1 MRQTVGEQISALI
14 DGELDRKGV
23 DELLVLAADQPE
35 IGRQVGRYALMSEV
49 MLRQPLP
56 HLRHDLAARV
66 AAVLENEPPLKP
78 LPVFPVTANGQSAP
92 RQAAAPI
99 PESRRRRRVHWQRR
113 WLSPVS
119 GLALAASVATL
130 AVLVWPMLGL
140 DESEVQVAGVQAL
153 PAAEPVAGLMQGPW
167 LVSPDGLMP
176 TGGTGGAPMP
186 TTVHWDRLDPRVQQ
200 HLQGYALFHG
210 SEAAGQ
216 QLPVMPPT
224 IRLTRQDVDAP

>member
-1 MRQTVGEQISALI
+1 MRQAVQEQISALI

-23 DELLVLAADQPE
+23 DDLVALAAADPE
-35 IGRQVGRYALMSEV
+35 VGSQVGRYALMSEV

-56 HLRHDLAARV
+56 RLNHDLADRV
-66 AAVLENEPPLKP
+66 AAALDNEPRLAPGSGPPL
-78 LPVFPVTANGQSAP
+78 
-92 RQAAAPI
+92 RD
-99 PESRRRRRVHWQRR
+99 SRRRRRAHWQRR

-130 AVLVWPMLGL
+130 AVLVWPMLGS
-140 DESEVQVAGVQAL
+140 DEAGVELATGPAL
-153 PAAEPVAGLMQGPW
+153 PAVEPVAALMQGPW
-167 LVSPDGLMP
+167 LGSPDGLIP
-176 TGGTGGAPMP
+176 TGGAGGASMP
-186 TTVHWDRLDPRVQQ
+186 TSVHWDRLDPRVQQ

-216 QLPVMPPT
+216 QLPVIPPT